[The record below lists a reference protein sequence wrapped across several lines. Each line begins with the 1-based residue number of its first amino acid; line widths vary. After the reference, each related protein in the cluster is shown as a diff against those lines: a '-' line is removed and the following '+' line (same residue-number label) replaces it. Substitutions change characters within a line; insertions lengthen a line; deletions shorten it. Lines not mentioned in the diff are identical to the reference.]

1 MMRYKSPAMRRY
13 VRRLAVCMTV
23 YVALIFAV
31 GWLFRHAPPT
41 GPLAYAVAVLPA
53 LPILA
58 TFWTIFRLLEEEPDE
73 YIRHMLVRQSL
84 FATAFCLSIMTVWE
98 FLQNYEVLP
107 PGNGGFGAAFF
118 WFVGLGIGGMVNAL
132 AMRRDCAP
140 DDDDLEEK
148 AE

>member
-1 MMRYKSPAMRRY
+1 MATRVSPAMRRY
-13 VRRLAVCMTV
+13 LKRLTVCMTI
-23 YVALIFAV
+23 YVVLIFSV
-31 GWLFRHAPPT
+31 GTLFRHAPPT
-41 GPLAYAVAVLPA
+41 GVLAWGAAVLPA
-53 LPILA
+53 LPILG
-58 TFWTIFRLLEEEPDE
+58 TFWTIFRLLEEETDE

-132 AMRRDCAP
+132 ATRRDRI
-140 DDDDLEEK
+140 DEEA